1 MIRQYQGSP
10 RVSEAATSLILFFL
24 NLIHH
29 FVSSVFQERKN
40 NRVDIVSSVCLLSPC
55 WLSG

>member
-1 MIRQYQGSP
+1 MIRQNQGSP
-10 RVSEAATSLILFFL
+10 CVSEAATSLIFFL
-24 NLIHH
+24 NVIHH

-40 NRVDIVSSVCLLSPC
+40 NRVDIVSSVCLLSTG

>member
-1 MIRQYQGSP
+1 MFLKLLP
-10 RVSEAATSLILFFL
+10 VKFFL
-24 NLIHH
+24 NLIHN

-40 NRVDIVSSVCLLSPC
+40 NRVDIVSSVCLLSTG

>member
-10 RVSEAATSLILFFL
+10 RVSEAATSFFFL
-24 NLIHH
+24 INTSFCHLS
-29 FVSSVFQERKN
+29 VSRKEN
-40 NRVDIVSSVCLLSPC
+40 NRVDIVSSVCLLSTG